1 MSDTT
6 NHADVKFDYGPK
18 RMQVYTFEPNPNEAS
33 PIWIKVD
40 SPGMTSCGTLSLT
53 AAQELCAGLS
63 RAIMEH
69 RQ

>member
-1 MSDTT
+1 MSESR
-6 NHADVKFDYGPK
+6 DYAAV
-18 RMQVYTFEPNPNEAS
+18 RMTYGKHNLKVYSFEPNPNEAS

-40 SPGMTSCGTLSLT
+40 SPGMTSCGTLTLA